1 SRLARLLRLSRRAD
15 ERAGPGAGRS
25 TVSRGPPGSAQ
36 GLERN
41 GPSLL
46 CRSLGTG
53 DSGTGRPSP
62 ASAKGGRSADRLAAV
77 IAGCSNH
84 PGAVW
89 HVDGHPAT
97 LAASGH
103 RAPAGW
109 FCHFGAA
116 VSALCAPVWVR
127 RTGVVD

>member
-1 SRLARLLRLSRRAD
+1 
-15 ERAGPGAGRS
+15 
-25 TVSRGPPGSAQ
+25 Q
-36 GLERN
+36 
-41 GPSLL
+41 
-46 CRSLGTG
+46 
-53 DSGTGRPSP
+53 
-62 ASAKGGRSADRLAAV
+62 GGRAAARLAAV

-109 FCHFGAA
+109 FCHLGAA

-127 RTGVVD
+127 RTGVVDPETLAPVGWSGPLAGRRADRAERLGQFQLRGGGLP